1 MEREE
6 EQMNKVEENGCW
18 DLKEHSCRMGLSK
31 AKQTPRNGK
40 GRREYLT
47 IRQLQAAKGQDTNI
61 ITKEEK
67 KKVEEQESCRQSQPK
82 EGVSREEQ
90 GSFGG
95 VQRESG

>member
-1 MEREE
+1 
-6 EQMNKVEENGCW
+6 V
-18 DLKEHSCRMGLSK
+18 
-31 AKQTPRNGK
+31 
-40 GRREYLT
+40 
-47 IRQLQAAKGQDTNI
+47 KGQDTNI

-67 KKVEEQESCRQSQPK
+67 KNVEEQESCRQSQPE